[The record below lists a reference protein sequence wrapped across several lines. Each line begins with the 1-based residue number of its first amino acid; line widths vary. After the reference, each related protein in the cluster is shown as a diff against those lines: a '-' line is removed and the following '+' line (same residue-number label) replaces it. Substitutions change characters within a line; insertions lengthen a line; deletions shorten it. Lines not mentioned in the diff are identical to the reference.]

1 MRIITTIGI
10 AVALCVPALAA
21 AQRGGGAAAVNV
33 PRVNVQRVDIRRVD
47 VRRVETRPTITPGR
61 DVTIARGFTLVE
73 TGTRIRRPDPDR
85 RRLHNARRRWN
96 AAHPPGPNLA
106 RRRWNAA
113 HPSDP
118 DPAPRRADR

>member
-1 MRIITTIGI
+1 MRTITTIGV
-10 AVALCVPALAA
+10 AVALCVPALAS
-21 AQRGGGAAAVNV
+21 AQRAGGAGAVNV
-33 PRVNVQRVDIRRVD
+33 QRVNVQRVDIRRVD
-47 VRRVETRPTITPGR
+47 VRRVDTRPTITPTR
-61 DVTIARGFTLVE
+61 DVNIVRGVAVIE

-113 HPSDP
+113 HPSDSDP
-118 DPAPRRADR
+118 DPRRADR

>member
-1 MRIITTIGI
+1 MKTITTIGVAI
-10 AVALCVPALAA
+10 ALCVPALAA
-21 AQRGGGAAAVNV
+21 AQRGGGAGAVSV
-33 PRVNVQRVDIRRVD
+33 QRVNVQRVDVRRVD
-47 VRRVETRPTITPGR
+47 TRPTLTPGR
-61 DVTIARGFTLVE
+61 DNIARGFTVID
-73 TGTRIRRPDPDR
+73 TGTRIRRPDPD

-96 AAHPPGPNLA
+96 AAHPGPNPHA

>member
-1 MRIITTIGI
+1 MKTITLIGI
-10 AVALCVPALAA
+10 AVALCVPALAS
-21 AQRGGGAAAVNV
+21 AQRGGGARA
-33 PRVNVQRVDIRRVD
+33 VNVQRVDVGRVD
-47 VRRVETRPTITPGR
+47 VRRIDTIRTITPGR
-61 DVTIARGFTLVE
+61 DVNIARGVAVIE

-96 AAHPPGPNLA
+96 AAHPPGPNPA

-118 DPAPRRADR
+118 DSSRRREDR

>member
-1 MRIITTIGI
+1 MKTITMIGV

-21 AQRGGGAAAVNV
+21 AQRGGGAGAVSV
-33 PRVNVQRVDIRRVD
+33 PRVNIQRVD
-47 VRRVETRPTITPGR
+47 VRRVETRPTITTGR
-61 DVTIARGFTLVE
+61 DVTIARGFTLVD

-96 AAHPPGPNLA
+96 AAHPGPNPHA